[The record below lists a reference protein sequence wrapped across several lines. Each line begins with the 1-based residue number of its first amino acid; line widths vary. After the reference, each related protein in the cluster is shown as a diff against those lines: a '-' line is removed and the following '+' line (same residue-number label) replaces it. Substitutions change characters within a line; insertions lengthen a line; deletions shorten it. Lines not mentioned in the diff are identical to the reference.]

1 MKKMAYLFLI
11 VLLLTLGLLATACS
25 GEVSFT
31 TAKLSEGTMALGIDD
46 DTKPVNPTN
55 VFSPETEEIFCSVKL
70 SNAPQDTEVNSK
82 WIYIQGE
89 LEDTENYEIDSY
101 AVTTDGT
108 QYLQFSM
115 SRPAN
120 GFPRGEYKLVLAI
133 DGKEELNLP
142 FTVE

>member
-1 MKKMAYLFLI
+1 MKNTTRFLLV
-11 VLLLTLGLLATACS
+11 VLLLAIVALAAGCS

-46 DTKPVNPTN
+46 DTKPVNPTT
-55 VFSPETEEIFCSVKL
+55 VFSPEAEEIFCSVKL
-70 SNAPQDTEVNSK
+70 SNSPQDTEVNST
-82 WIYIQGE
+82 WIYVQGE

-108 QYLQFSM
+108 RYLQFSM

-120 GFPRGEYKLVLAI
+120 GFPRGEYKLVLSI